1 LTQDDL
7 QKAFGVLFQSCA
19 PSALG
24 FTKLDSAFLA
34 LLGGE
39 LRHGPLHKDNRAKI
53 QVERSFCRMQLTFD
67 RCQPR
72 RVSVVPLVFSS
83 RLNSDR
89 RDELES
95 LMFFHPEQNQHLSS
109 INASIRSYG
118 FPKIVDENG
127 ALRIGIE
134 GLEVQTLYAFVD
146 RGNKQDLAGVLV
158 YTRVHDDTLVL
169 LHMAVRPEFC
179 YSIGYKNELVLARIL
194 AQLRAI
200 AKRINGIKKLS
211 ILYADKEVPRALI

>member
-1 LTQDDL
+1 
-7 QKAFGVLFQSCA
+7 VL
-19 PSALG
+19 
-24 FTKLDSAFLA
+24 
-34 LLGGE
+34 
-39 LRHGPLHKDNRAKI
+39 
-53 QVERSFCRMQLTFD
+53 
-67 RCQPR
+67 
-72 RVSVVPLVFSS
+72 PLVFSS

-118 FPKIVDENG
+118 FPKIIDENG

-146 RGNKQDLAGVLV
+146 RGKKQDFAGALV
-158 YTRVHDDTLVL
+158 YTRVHGDTLVL